1 MSKFDSWVL
10 DQQEKE
16 QEELAERL
24 KRKENLR
31 SFKVTERY
39 IKQDTW
45 IVNAINKEEAT
56 DIAMSVEPD
65 SSRVVRLEELKT
77 LIGGG
82 LGSLEEEVECTT
94 TEPLTETEKY
104 LNDPLDKEV
113 S

>member
-1 MSKFDSWVL
+1 MSKFDSWVM

-24 KRKENLR
+24 KKKENLKT
-31 SFKVTERY
+31 FKVTERY

-56 DIAMSVEPD
+56 DIAMSVDPD
-65 SSRVVRLEELKT
+65 SSQVVRLEELKT

-94 TEPLTETEKY
+94 VEPLEK
-104 LNDPLDKEV
+104 

>member
-16 QEELAERL
+16 QEQLAERL
-24 KRKENLR
+24 KKKENLR

-39 IKQDTW
+39 IKEDTW

-56 DIAMSVEPD
+56 DIAMSVDPD
-65 SSRVVRLEELKT
+65 TSEVV
-77 LIGGG
+77 
-82 LGSLEEEVECTT
+82 EVTSTT
-94 TEPLTETEKY
+94 VEPLTETEKY
-104 LNDPLDKEV
+104 LNDPLGKEE

>member
-16 QEELAERL
+16 QEQLAERL
-24 KRKENLR
+24 KKKENLKT
-31 SFKVTERY
+31 FKVTERY

-56 DIAMSVEPD
+56 DIAMSVDPD
-65 SSRVVRLEELKT
+65 TSEVV
-77 LIGGG
+77 
-82 LGSLEEEVECTT
+82 EVTSTT
-94 TEPLTETEKY
+94 VDYIETFDNLDKSEDFDSEKY
-104 LNDPLDKEV
+104 LNDPLGKEV

>member
-16 QEELAERL
+16 QEQLAERL
-24 KRKENLR
+24 KEKENLKT
-31 SFKVTERY
+31 FKVTERY

-56 DIAMSVEPD
+56 DIAMSVDPHTSE
-65 SSRVVRLEELKT
+65 VVRLEELKT

-82 LGSLEEEVECTT
+82 LGSLEEEVESTT
-94 TEPLTETEKY
+94 VDYIETF
-104 LNDPLDKEV
+104 DDLDKNNDN
-113 S
+113 